1 MQIGRF
7 TVSHVECSLAAGD
20 PYGLRTLSINRRE
33 WFYNIDDITFYTG
46 SIDEDMT
53 MRDWVEIFEGIR
65 HAANNYHS

>member
-7 TVSHVECSLAAGD
+7 TVSSKKHSLAAGD
-20 PYGLRTLSINRRE
+20 PAGLRSMSINRRT
-33 WFYNIDDITFYTG
+33 WFYNIDNITFYPG

-65 HAANNYHS
+65 HDI